1 MRSLLWLP
9 LTALLVFGCK
19 DTPTKVTAPAEVAP
33 NDGDAVDLDRIA
45 ENMAAQ
51 AGVSPRCLQVRY
63 KVTGGTLRKVQRG
76 SDCSCVSGRQASVT
90 AAIWGG
96 STLNQV
102 IGKAYCVRVAPNDLI
117 ATARVQNL
125 SSGIS
130 VASMVGT
137 QSEGIASCILNAGG
151 VLTNRSANLVI
162 CMWH

>member
-19 DTPTKVTAPAEVAP
+19 DTPTKVTAPAEVGP

-76 SDCSCVSGRQASVT
+76 TDCSCISGRQASVT

-96 STLNQV
+96 VTLNQV

-117 ATARVQNL
+117 ATIGVQDVNYMN
-125 SSGIS
+125 
-130 VASMVGT
+130 VASMIGT
-137 QSEGIASCILNAGG
+137 QTSGTASCILNAGG
-151 VLTNRSANLVI
+151 VLNYKSGNLVI
-162 CMWH
+162 CVWH

>member
-9 LTALLVFGCK
+9 LTALLALGCK
-19 DTPTKVTAPAEVAP
+19 DSPTKVTAPAEVVP
-33 NDGDAVDLDRIA
+33 TDGDAVDLDRIA

-76 SDCSCVSGRQASVT
+76 SDCSCISGRQASVT

-117 ATARVQNL
+117 ATIGVHASNMT
-125 SSGIS
+125 
-130 VASMVGT
+130 VASMIGIQT
-137 QSEGIASCILNAGG
+137 SGIASCVLNAGG
-151 VLTNRSANLVI
+151 VLNYPSGNLVI
-162 CMWH
+162 CLWH